1 MNIEQS
7 EEFYIIIKKVR
18 QYIPDV
24 DIEFR
29 FNQNTESL
37 ELIFI
42 QEKSVMTIL
51 HHNTWDEIKRHI
63 NTIISKNKEINCR
76 ICCDKIKSRTG
87 CTKCASDWCHECYI
101 NMFKTGKGIIKC
113 PFCRYIPDVCRLMNE
128 EEILL
133 GERMIRDKIKNKI

>member
-42 QEKSVMTIL
+42 QEKSI
-51 HHNTWDEIKRHI
+51 
-63 NTIISKNKEINCR
+63 
-76 ICCDKIKSRTG
+76 
-87 CTKCASDWCHECYI
+87 
-101 NMFKTGKGIIKC
+101 
-113 PFCRYIPDVCRLMNE
+113 
-128 EEILL
+128 
-133 GERMIRDKIKNKI
+133 